1 MENKI
6 KNLFQSEYGQE
17 PDLLIRAP
25 GRINLI
31 GEHTDYN
38 MGFVFPAAIDLSMC
52 FAFKSN
58 GTKTCNIS
66 AIDKKSKVSFSVE
79 DEYDSEK
86 EWAKYCMGVLKEFQE
101 SGVDVAGFD
110 CIFHSQIPIGA
121 GVSSSAALQCGFA
134 KGIDYLSDCQL
145 DNWELVNI
153 CNQSSHNFLG
163 IKSGILDQFSSLF
176 GKVDHAMLMDCRSQ
190 SFDYHK
196 LDLGSYDLV
205 LINTNVNHSHLSSGY
220 NDRPS
225 ECAEAVSVLSKQFPL
240 VDSLRE
246 VSREQLESSKG
257 NLSQVLY
264 NRASFILEENER
276 VHSFKEAMLS
286 KDIEELGRLLYA
298 SHQGLKKLYE
308 VSCKELDVLV
318 ELTYEEASIAGA
330 RMMGGGFGGCTL
342 NLIHTDGMEEVINRI
357 QVKYKDMTGIDPSCY
372 RVQIAN
378 GVEVLSN

>member
-1 MENKI
+1 
-6 KNLFQSEYGQE
+6 
-17 PDLLIRAP
+17 
-25 GRINLI
+25 
-31 GEHTDYN
+31 
-38 MGFVFPAAIDLSMC
+38 MGI
-52 FAFKSN
+52 
-58 GTKTCNIS
+58 IQ
-66 AIDKKSKVSFSVE
+66 
-79 DEYDSEK
+79 
-86 EWAKYCMGVLKEFQE
+86 EFQKLNI
-101 SGVDVAGFD
+101 DVSGFD
-110 CIFHSQIPIGA
+110 CLFSSQIPIGA
-121 GVSSSAALQCGFA
+121 GVSSSAALECGIA
-134 KGIDYLSDCQL
+134 KGINQMSNSGL

-176 GKVDHAMLMDCRSQ
+176 GKIDHAMLMDCRSQ

-196 LDLGSYDLV
+196 LDIGSYDLV

-225 ECAEAVSVLSKQFPL
+225 ESKEAVSIIAKQYPE
-240 VDSLRE
+240 VTSLRE
-246 VSREQLESSKG
+246 LSSEQLESSKS

-308 VSCKELDVLV
+308 VSCTELDVLV

-330 RMMGGGFGGCTL
+330 RMMGGGFGGCTI
-342 NLIHTDGMEEVINRI
+342 NLIHKNEMESVIERV
-357 QVKYKDMTGIDPSCY
+357 QEKYKIITGIDSSFY
-372 RVQIAN
+372 KVSVGN